1 MNRKHISFLLVLLI
15 FISMMVTSAYAETL
29 NASDVYYVTDNANV
43 LSQTTVER
51 IKNYNGALEQQCDGA
66 QIVVATVKYTGG
78 VDSDVYAMK
87 LFNNWGIGS
96 QDYNNGILILLVTE
110 ENKYY
115 VQCGLGIDVDSLSDS
130 LGSDLN
136 KFETLFDNKEY
147 DEAVTTL
154 FDGMITWFDTQYTSS
169 VAMADQYITN
179 NDSYGSYG
187 SGVDLFS
194 MICTLIFLYI
204 FFHAIIRSIRRTHYI
219 RTGTWLP
226 MFLLFGSRKP
236 YWGFRPGIHNYYDFY
251 NPTTYHS
258 NQNYSNNSFHSGFTG
273 GSFHSGSSGG
283 FGGSGFGGGMGHG
296 GGGFGGGGF
305 GRR

>member
-1 MNRKHISFLLVLLI
+1 MKRKHISILLI
-15 FISMMVTSAYAETL
+15 LIIVISLTAISANAETL

-43 LSQTTVER
+43 LSQSTVEK
-51 IKNYNGALEQQCDGA
+51 IKNYNGALEQQCNGA

-115 VQCGLGIDVDSLSDS
+115 VQCGLGIDVESLSDS

-136 KFETLFDNKEY
+136 TFETLFDNKEY
-147 DEAVTTL
+147 DKAVQTL

-179 NDSYGSYG
+179 NDSSGSYA

-194 MICTLIFLYI
+194 LICTLIFLYI
-204 FFHAIIRSIRRTHYI
+204 FFHAIIRSIRRTHYV

-226 MFLLFGSRKP
+226 MYLLFGPRRP
-236 YWGFRPGIHNYYDFY
+236 YWGYRPGMHNYYDFY
-251 NPTTYHS
+251 NPTTYHHT
-258 NQNYSNNSFHSGFTG
+258 NTFHTNNNSFHSGFNS
-273 GSFHSGSSGG
+273 GSFHSGG